1 GVRAALARRA
11 PALGELLDEV
21 IASDEQWRAA
31 TGSAEALRA
40 QQREQSEQLAQARK
54 RGEDVQ
60 ERQEAMKQ
68 MSAQV
73 KELTE
78 RVRAAE
84 EERRRALAALPNTPH
99 PSAAEGPEDEVVREV
114 GEIRKLGFEPR
125 DHLQLAGAMIDTE
138 RAARVSGSRFA
149 YLKGEL
155 VTVELALVTWA
166 LAKLRGLGFEPV
178 VPPALVRERALYG
191 TG

>member
-1 GVRAALARRA
+1 MLDIKRIREDPEGVRAALARRD

-21 IASDEQWRAA
+21 MASDEQWRAA
-31 TGSAEALRA
+31 TASAEAMRA

-60 ERQEAMKQ
+60 ERQEQMKQ

-78 RVRAAE
+78 RARVVDEQRQQ
-84 EERRRALAALPNTPH
+84 ALAALPNTPH

-114 GEIRKLGFEPR
+114 GEVPRLGFETR
-125 DHLQLAGAMIDTE
+125 DLPYGVALNVLTPVAALSDQRLLLLAE
-138 RAARVSGSRFA
+138 KFEQHYNSKSR
-149 YLKGEL
+149 
-155 VTVELALVTWA
+155 
-166 LAKLRGLGFEPV
+166 
-178 VPPALVRERALYG
+178 
-191 TG
+191 